1 MYPDA
6 DASPLDAAALS
17 GPPGRLVYDLVY
29 NPANTKLL
37 CAAAAAGCA
46 TIGGLEMLVGQAI
59 EQFEWWTGVEAPA
72 DVMRQA
78 ASRRLAEFTRS

>member
-1 MYPDA
+1 
-6 DASPLDAAALS
+6 
-17 GPPGRLVYDLVY
+17 
-29 NPANTKLL
+29 LL
-37 CAAAAAGCA
+37 CAAAAAGCE

-59 EQFEWWTGVEAPA
+59 EQFEWWTGVKAPA